1 MPRWHHALSQVST
14 YLNIYLHVMGF
25 AQTDTKEG
33 IQFNKLVVTL
43 ILQLSE
49 LRQYLRFLL
58 KYEIYMKLNVLL

>member
-1 MPRWHHALSQVST
+1 
-14 YLNIYLHVMGF
+14 MGF

-58 KYEIYMKLNVLL
+58 KYEIYMNMNLL